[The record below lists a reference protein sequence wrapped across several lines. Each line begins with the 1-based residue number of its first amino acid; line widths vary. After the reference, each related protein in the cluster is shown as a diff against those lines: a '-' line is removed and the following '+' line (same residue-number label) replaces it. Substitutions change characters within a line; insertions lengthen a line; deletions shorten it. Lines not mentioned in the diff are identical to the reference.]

1 MADLGVLDVL
11 VIGGGMGGCIVATR
25 LAEHGVH
32 PETGKPLR
40 IAILERGPYF
50 KGDRDPSP
58 GYGIP
63 FRHNLFT
70 SVAQD
75 SRENTRYT
83 MASGFTQD
91 EVDRGIRQRYVNTRR
106 GDASAI
112 GGGSLH
118 WNCNTQ
124 VPFDLDY
131 GAYAEETGVDWT
143 VEKLR
148 SASQEIQRLFNIHGR
163 PESLLNPGDLLFR
176 DSAKA
181 LGYSV
186 IPLTIAK
193 RNCIACG
200 FCSLMCKYDA
210 KMGPLIT
217 HLPLAEKLGVQIIP
231 EAEVDKLILEK
242 QGARVV
248 AKGAIYRHQ
257 GATESVMAGKVI
269 VACGVFGTP
278 PLLFRSGYG
287 RRDVLGS
294 DLIVENPN
302 IGKNVDAK
310 VSAARIRA
318 VFDEAIHTGEYRDG
332 SYDLFQDVHPQGYF
346 DRLQMN
352 FRVQR
357 LATSPDQLALGRT
370 APEFGREHK
379 EFMRQIYNSQ
389 GPDNAARAAHLRQGG
404 FGIAV
409 IRPSGPLGVM
419 DAYGGLQYDREDPVL
434 LRRLK
439 EGNEMGHEIL
449 KKMGAREIAGS
460 RGEVRVTSV
469 AGLTGSCRAGAN
481 RSNSV
486 VNSDFESHDVEN
498 LLICD
503 GSTPPRIASRGFG
516 TPVAVFATYAAQR
529 LVANYFS

>member
-1 MADLGVLDVL
+1 
-11 VIGGGMGGCIVATR
+11 MGGCIVATR
-25 LAEHGVH
+25 LAENGVH
-32 PETGKPLR
+32 PETGEPLR

-50 KGDRDPSP
+50 KGDQDPRP

-63 FRHNLFT
+63 PRRGLFT
-70 SVAQD
+70 NIPLEY
-75 SRENTRYT
+75 REPRYT
-83 MASGFTQD
+83 MASGLSQD
-91 EVDRGIRQRYVNTRR
+91 EIDRGTRQRYVNTRR
-106 GDASAI
+106 GDASAV
-112 GGGSLH
+112 GGSSIH

-143 VEKLR
+143 AEKLR
-148 SASQEIQRLFNIHGR
+148 PASQEIQRLFNIHGR
-163 PESLLNPGDLLFR
+163 PESLLTPGDLLFR
-176 DSAKA
+176 DSARA
-181 LGYSV
+181 LGYNV
-186 IPLTIAK
+186 IPLTLAK
-193 RNCIACG
+193 RNCIGCG
-200 FCSLMCKYDA
+200 FCGFHCKYDA

-217 HLPLAEKLGVQIIP
+217 HLPLAEELGVQIVP
-231 EAEVDKLILEK
+231 EAEVDKIILEK
-242 QGARVV
+242 QGAGVV

-257 GATESVMAGKVI
+257 GATERVMADRVI

-310 VSAARIRA
+310 VSAPRITA
-318 VFDEAIHTGEYRDG
+318 VFGEAIHDGEYRDG
-332 SYDLFQDVHPQGYF
+332 SYDLFQDVHPQGHF

-357 LATSPDQLALGRT
+357 LPSSPDALASGRT

-379 EFMRQIYNSQ
+379 EFMRQVYNLQ
-389 GPDNAARAAHLRQGG
+389 GPDNAFRAEHLKQGG

-409 IRPSGPLGVM
+409 VRPSGVLGVM
-419 DAYGGLQYDREDPVL
+419 DADGELQYDKKDPGL

-439 EGNEMGHEIL
+439 DGNEIGHEIL
-449 KKMGAREIAGS
+449 KKMGAREISGPD
-460 RGEVRVTSV
+460 GGVRVRNVS
-469 AGLTGSCRAGAN
+469 GITGSCRAGAN
-481 RSNSV
+481 RRNSV

-498 LLICD
+498 LFICD
-503 GSTPPRIASRGFG
+503 ASTPPRIASRGFG
-516 TPVAVFATYAAQR
+516 TPVAVFATYAAHR
-529 LVANYFS
+529 LVAKYFS

>member
-1 MADLGVLDVL
+1 
-11 VIGGGMGGCIVATR
+11 
-25 LAEHGVH
+25 
-32 PETGKPLR
+32 
-40 IAILERGPYF
+40 
-50 KGDRDPSP
+50 
-58 GYGIP
+58 
-63 FRHNLFT
+63 
-70 SVAQD
+70 
-75 SRENTRYT
+75 

-91 EVDRGIRQRYVNTRR
+91 EVDRGIRQRYVSTRR

-148 SASQEIQRLFNIHGR
+148 PASQEIQRLFNIHGR

-217 HLPLAEKLGVQIIP
+217 HVPLAEKLGVQIIP

-257 GATESVMAGKVI
+257 GATESVMADKVI

-294 DLIVENPN
+294 DLIVENSN

-310 VSAARIRA
+310 VSAPRIQA
-318 VFDEAIHTGEYRDG
+318 VFAEAIHDGEYRDG
-332 SYDLFQDVHPQGYF
+332 SFDLFQDVHPQGYF

-352 FRVQR
+352 FRVQIFSY
-357 LATSPDQLALGRT
+357 LFFFYFFLNCGQICYSICM
-370 APEFGREHK
+370 
-379 EFMRQIYNSQ
+379 FM
-389 GPDNAARAAHLRQGG
+389 
-404 FGIAV
+404 
-409 IRPSGPLGVM
+409 M
-419 DAYGGLQYDREDPVL
+419 
-434 LRRLK
+434 RRD
-439 EGNEMGHEIL
+439 I
-449 KKMGAREIAGS
+449 
-460 RGEVRVTSV
+460 
-469 AGLTGSCRAGAN
+469 
-481 RSNSV
+481 
-486 VNSDFESHDVEN
+486 
-498 LLICD
+498 
-503 GSTPPRIASRGFG
+503 
-516 TPVAVFATYAAQR
+516 
-529 LVANYFS
+529 